1 MKVLVIKWTI
11 NEYVLL
17 IIRMFSHGF
26 QSSLLGERVVSV
38 QATAM
43 EVSKWAFAGYGLR
56 WKIEEYHRHIKLEYA
71 LEAIQIKT
79 FTGIQPCRPS
89 WLSPSTWSIEGSN
102 PSTSICCLIQDTIL
116 LELYFFLLFCWT
128 QYCLKGDQQ
137 IKNLC
142 FNTI

>member
-79 FTGIQPCRPS
+79 FTGIQPMSAILTVAKYMIYRKIK
-89 WLSPSTWSIEGSN
+89 SIH
-102 PSTSICCLIQDTIL
+102 LDLLLDTGYNIIGIVFFSFIL
-116 LELYFFLLFCWT
+116 LNAVLS
-128 QYCLKGDQQ
+128 
-137 IKNLC
+137 
-142 FNTI
+142 